1 MIPNYIFYRNDR
13 QINNDHNSLFGGTC
27 IYIKSHIDHHCVPT
41 PELESMDATIIEIKI
56 GKILK
61 EALAESSTQKFK
73 DPPEKLPLEIRNK
86 IHLRNYLR
94 RQWQRTRD
102 PEYRR
107 EFYKIKDEVAN
118 ETKQHLLQKL
128 AQQTESLTPESRT
141 LWRRSQL
148 LRKPFTSNP
157 PLRGETGDP
166 ALAPIEKAE
175 AIADS
180 LRKQFEP
187 NTDPIFDN
195 PILSGKVK
203 EAVENFINT
212 PHINNL
218 SPATASEVS
227 DFIKTLKPNK
237 SPALDQITAC

>member
-1 MIPNYIFYRNDR
+1 V
-13 QINNDHNSLFGGTC
+13 HGS
-27 IYIKSHIDHHCVPT
+27 
-41 PELESMDATIIEIKI
+41 
-56 GKILK
+56 LK
-61 EALAESSTQKFK
+61 EALTESSTQKFK
-73 DPPEKLPLEIRNK
+73 DPPEKLPLEIRDK

-118 ETKQHLLQKL
+118 ETKQHLLQKR
-128 AQQTESLTPESRT
+128 AQQIESLTPEART

-148 LRKPFTSNP
+148 LRKPFTPIP
-157 PLRGETGDP
+157 PLRDETGDP
-166 ALAPIEKAE
+166 AFAPIEKE
-175 AIADS
+175 EIIADS

-203 EAVENFINT
+203 EAV
-212 PHINNL
+212 
-218 SPATASEVS
+218 
-227 DFIKTLKPNK
+227 
-237 SPALDQITAC
+237 

>member
-1 MIPNYIFYRNDR
+1 V
-13 QINNDHNSLFGGTC
+13 HGS
-27 IYIKSHIDHHCVPT
+27 
-41 PELESMDATIIEIKI
+41 
-56 GKILK
+56 LK
-61 EALAESSTQKFK
+61 EALTESSTQKFK
-73 DPPEKLPLEIRNK
+73 DPPEKLPLEIRDK

-118 ETKQHLLQKL
+118 ETR
-128 AQQTESLTPESRT
+128 AQQIESLTPEART

-148 LRKPFTSNP
+148 LRKPFTPIP
-157 PLRGETGDP
+157 PLRDETGDP
-166 ALAPIEKAE
+166 ALVPIEKAE
-175 AIADS
+175 VIADS

-203 EAVENFINT
+203 EAV
-212 PHINNL
+212 
-218 SPATASEVS
+218 
-227 DFIKTLKPNK
+227 
-237 SPALDQITAC
+237 